1 MSSSTATKNKKQ
13 RFMCHDCKQTYMHTT
28 NTLMANSHYT
38 QSIWID
44 FIQDTLYGKTLD
56 GSAEKYGFSHQTAFN
71 MRHKVLMALQDLLEK
86 ILFFFPVL
94 LNLMKHLS
102 LTATKEAQSR
112 NRQAAKPVNTV
123 QKRPNEGFQR
133 NISRSVQASNVMEV
147 SLPQA

>member
-1 MSSSTATKNKKQ
+1 MDFPIKQ
-13 RFMCHDCKQTYMHTT
+13 LLICAIKC
-28 NTLMANSHYT
+28 L
-38 QSIWID
+38 W
-44 FIQDTLYGKTLD
+44 LYKISL
-56 GSAEKYGFSHQTAFN
+56 K
-71 MRHKVLMALQDLLEK
+71 K

-133 NISRSVQASNVMEV
+133 NISRSVRASNVMEV